1 MTNHETFSTQNL
13 YQAAYCLCRG
23 YKIMGFERT
32 GGKVNVIFEGEDMT
46 AKALE
51 FYNGAKVDAKKYS
64 DSYRSLKD
72 MVFQR

>member
-1 MTNHETFSTQNL
+1 MTNPEIFSTQNL

-23 YKIMGFERT
+23 FKINGFERT

-46 AKALE
+46 SKALE